1 MIVPDVNL
9 LLYAYDATNPF
20 HLQGAKWWS
29 ECLSGDEPVGL
40 PSVVL
45 FGYLRISTNR
55 KIFQNPLTVTEAGQ
69 HIESWLLQ
77 PNAQLLETGP
87 KHVQQTLALLND
99 LGSAGNLVTDAQI
112 ASLAI
117 ANQAIVHT
125 ADADFSR
132 FRDVLWFNPL
142 TGDRNKPVS
151 KKRRPR

>member
-9 LLYAYDATNPF
+9 LLYAYDASNPF
-20 HLQGAKWWS
+20 HSEAAKWWS

-55 KIFQNPLTVTEAGQ
+55 KIFQNPLTVTQASQ
-69 HIESWLLQ
+69 HIKSWLSQ
-77 PNAQLLETGP
+77 RNARLLEPGP
-87 KHVQQTLALLND
+87 NHVEQTLALLND

-112 ASLAI
+112 AALAI
-117 ANQAIVHT
+117 ANEGVVHT
-125 ADADFSR
+125 ADADFRR
-132 FRDVLWFNPL
+132 FSDVSWFNPL
-142 TGDRNKPVS
+142 TGERSEAVS